1 MWIIT
6 KGRGWKFRLKS
17 LHQEITP
24 AIRQFHFNHFLKIYK
39 TCIILNPKFRN
50 EIILSTCKS
59 QLRGEKSPREMY
71 HRNDSLYICEI
82 SLVVEK
88 NETSR
93 NRVVVFARA
102 FENSPPK
109 SELYWPECREGPRW
123 IALITRDGSQ
133 RIPSL
138 VSPSLITSIEP
149 LNHRGNTWKG
159 YVQCLFRA
167 TRKDTP
173 TGWN

>member
-24 AIRQFHFNHFLKIYK
+24 AIRQFHFNHFPKIYK
-39 TCIILNPKFRN
+39 TEWITLNF

-59 QLRGEKSPREMY
+59 QLRGKKSPREMY
-71 HRNDSLYICEI
+71 HRNGSLYIREI
-82 SLVVEK
+82 FLIGKKWKKMKRREIVLLFLLALSK
-88 NETSR
+88 TRPR
-93 NRVVVFARA
+93 NRNYIGRNVERDHVTLDRFNHTRRLTKDPLPCKPLFDHEHRA
-102 FENSPPK
+102 LESSRK
-109 SELYWPECREGPRW
+109 YVE
-123 IALITRDGSQ
+123 
-133 RIPSL
+133 RIRL
-138 VSPSLITSIEP
+138 L
-149 LNHRGNTWKG
+149 
-159 YVQCLFRA
+159 RA